1 MKSKIFLFVSLFLC
15 CVTFTFAQGLDIQA
29 NDTMQSVLQHSVGQ
43 SVELRMR
50 SGEKMGG
57 KLEKVNDKIAHLT
70 QLTGAEYFEAA
81 VAIDDIAAV
90 VVRAK
95 K

>member
-1 MKSKIFLFVSLFLC
+1 MKSTAL
-15 CVTFTFAQGLDIQA
+15 TFAALLSCLTLAVSQGLDIQP
-29 NDTMQSVLQHSVGQ
+29 NDTMQSVLQHQVGQ

-50 SGEKMGG
+50 SGEKIGG
-57 KLEKVNDKIAHLT
+57 KLEKVTEKMAHLT

-81 VAIDDIAAV
+81 VAVDDIAAV
-90 VVRAK
+90 IVRAK

>member
-1 MKSKIFLFVSLFLC
+1 MKLTALLLAALLSS
-15 CVTFTFAQGLDIQA
+15 FTLASAQGLDVQP
-29 NDTMQSVLQHSVGQ
+29 NDTMQSVLQHEVGQ

-50 SGEKMGG
+50 SGEKIGG
-57 KLEKVNDKIAHLT
+57 KLEKVNVKIAHLT

-81 VAIDDIAAV
+81 VAVEDIAAV
-90 VVRAK
+90 VVRVK